1 MQKGPN
7 SLSLINQFYLA
18 VCIEARWRKRKWG
31 DLEWLRGGGQGDKTQ
46 NKLEEDSVS
55 REKAGMREQLRCCK
69 ISSQG
74 YGVEKE
80 CCGLVCS
87 YTQQSSDH
95 HYTVQTSCDVYK
107 FSFWPRAIND
117 WNSLPPNII
126 LDMDS
131 TDSFELAANSFSLHL
146 ADLQTHCLF

>member
-1 MQKGPN
+1 
-7 SLSLINQFYLA
+7 
-18 VCIEARWRKRKWG
+18 
-31 DLEWLRGGGQGDKTQ
+31 
-46 NKLEEDSVS
+46 
-55 REKAGMREQLRCCK
+55 MREQLRCCK

-107 FSFWPRAIND
+107 FSFWPRAIKD

-131 TDSFELAANSFSLHL
+131 TDSFELAANSFLLHL
-146 ADLQTHCLF
+146 ADLQTHCLFWNLQHVPLGILQFIDVDVDVGVLWAMIMMMTMMTMMMMMNSVVKQYMRTKHANL